1 MSSPSPSPSAAPSA
15 APSVAPSVGPSVAPS
30 VAPSA
35 APSVAPSAAPSAVPS
50 AAPSVAPSA
59 APSVQPSSSPSP
71 GPQTDLRVIIPGING
86 KIQMNAILNELMR
99 KGYQLDNIEKKVFTY
114 VDEIDKYSMILKG
127 NLSNINKDELKKNI
141 TNKLNEN
148 LKTSLNLKNLR
159 DRINATIYE
168 IKQIS
173 NNEIIIKFYI
183 PIKILN
189 YSN

>member
-1 MSSPSPSPSAAPSA
+1 MSSPSPSPSVH
-15 APSVAPSVGPSVAPS
+15 PSVPS
-30 VAPSA
+30 
-35 APSVAPSAAPSAVPS
+35 
-50 AAPSVAPSA
+50 
-59 APSVQPSSSPSP
+59 SSSPSS
-71 GPQTDLRVIIPGING
+71 GPQTDLKVRIPGING
-86 KIQMNAILNELMR
+86 KTQMNAILNELMR

-127 NLSNINKDELKKNI
+127 NLSNVNKDELKKNV

-148 LKTSLNLKNLR
+148 LKTSLNSEDLPG
-159 DRINATIYE
+159 RINATIYE